1 MKTVLKLAALAGIVT
16 LGACSGTP
24 AENNAANV
32 QESFDNIADNMEAIA
47 GDVSN
52 EAVAENLSNSAE
64 QLRDAGSNAA
74 DVIRDSDNANNVES
88 NTVGM

>member
-1 MKTVLKLAALAGIVT
+1 MKTVLKLAAVACLVS
-16 LGACSGTP
+16 LGACSRTP
-24 AENNAANV
+24 TENNAANLQDAMENV
-32 QESFDNIADNMEAIA
+32 ADNMEAIA

-64 QLRDAGSNAA
+64 QVRDAGSNAA